1 MLDPLLKLILDL
13 HDRQYE
19 VFSNPARFR
28 VLVAGRRF
36 GKTHLALTE
45 MLYTAA
51 KFPNSVSWYVG
62 PNNGQSK
69 HIAWDRLKK
78 LTQPYW
84 SKDPNETDLRID
96 LSNGSTLFVYGAFNP
111 ESLRGRGI
119 DFLVLD
125 EFALIDPQAWFSV
138 LRPAL
143 ADRKGRVLFIGTPQG
158 RNHFFDMY
166 EFAKITPDWAAFQFT
181 TEQGGIVDKSEIE
194 AAAGEMDSETF
205 ESEFLAQFSSLA
217 RNRVYY
223 AFDKSQNVQSVSF
236 NGQRPLVWSIDFN
249 VNPMSMLLM
258 QKVDDMAHVLE
269 EIILKPD
276 GYTEVACERFGERA
290 LTYYNQ
296 VPTYQ
301 RPLIVKIYGDASGNQ
316 RRTAGSQTD
325 WATVREFFS
334 KWVGTFAPEYYITS
348 ANPPVRDRIACVN
361 RRLRTQSLESRLMVD
376 PKCKELI
383 RDLEDVTWQLDST
396 GAVTSEINKSDK
408 NRTHTSDALGYFI
421 YQAFPLNGKIGEK
434 PDGPLLSF

>member
-13 HDRQYE
+13 HPRQYE

-51 KFPNSVSWYVG
+51 KLPNSVSWYVG

-78 LTQPYW
+78 LTKPYW
-84 SKDPNETDLRID
+84 SKEPNETDLRID

-166 EFAKITPDWAAFQFT
+166 EFAK
-181 TEQGGIVDKSEIE
+181 
-194 AAAGEMDSETF
+194 
-205 ESEFLAQFSSLA
+205 
-217 RNRVYY
+217 
-223 AFDKSQNVQSVSF
+223 
-236 NGQRPLVWSIDFN
+236 
-249 VNPMSMLLM
+249 
-258 QKVDDMAHVLE
+258 
-269 EIILKPD
+269 
-276 GYTEVACERFGERA
+276 
-290 LTYYNQ
+290 
-296 VPTYQ
+296 
-301 RPLIVKIYGDASGNQ
+301 
-316 RRTAGSQTD
+316 QTD
-325 WATVREFFS
+325 WATVREFFA

-361 RRLRTQSLESRLMVD
+361 RRLRTQAMESRLMVD

-421 YQAFPLNGKIGEK
+421 YQAFPLNAKIGEK

>member
-1 MLDPLLKLILDL
+1 L
-13 HDRQYE
+13 HPDQ
-19 VFSNPARFR
+19 V
-28 VLVAGRRF
+28 V
-36 GKTHLALTE
+36 
-45 MLYTAA
+45 
-51 KFPNSVSWYVG
+51 WYVG

-69 HIAWDRLKK
+69 RIAWDRLKK
-78 LTQPYW
+78 LTKPYW

-96 LSNGSTLFVYGAFNP
+96 LSNGSTLFVYGAFKP

-125 EFALIDPQAWFSV
+125 EFALIDPQAWFSI

-143 ADRKGRVLFIGTPQG
+143 ADRKGRVLFIGTPEG

-181 TEQGGIVDKSEIE
+181 TEEGGIVDKSEIE
-194 AAAGEMDSETF
+194 AAAREMDSETF
-205 ESEFLAQFSSLA
+205 EREFLAQFSSLT
-217 RNRVYY
+217 RNRVYH
-223 AFDKSQNVQSVSF
+223 AFDKSQNVQGVSF
-236 NGQRPLVWSIDFN
+236 DRMRPLVWSIDFN

-269 EIILKPD
+269 EIILKPE
-276 GYTEVACERFGERA
+276 GYTESACERFGERA

-325 WATVREFFS
+325 WATVREFFA

-361 RRLRTQSLESRLMVD
+361 RRLRNQALESRLMVD

-421 YQAFPLNGKIGEK
+421 YQAFPLNAKIGEK